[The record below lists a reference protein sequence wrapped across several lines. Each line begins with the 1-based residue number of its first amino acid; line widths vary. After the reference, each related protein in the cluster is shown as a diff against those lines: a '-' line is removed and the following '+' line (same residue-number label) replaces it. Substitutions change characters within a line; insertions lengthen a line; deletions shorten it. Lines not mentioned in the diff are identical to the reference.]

1 MRGTATNFIFDV
13 DARAPS
19 YHLASIQVY
28 FPSSLVGNHTH
39 LLKYKIISPRNY
51 SLDAAMAE
59 CLRVLTKILDAS
71 VITIYAAQLLEIIPA
86 SIRSSDWPELKVS
99 ISDTCVKPKTSHRIF
114 RSPFAGY
121 TIELYWRHLDTYWN
135 RYTACFRSWTIL
147 SCSHPWFR
155 ASMKE
160 LYGRQRSIPLR
171 SELMNLLTRAMH
183 YPSDRKRGVVWY
195 LMTTRLPLN
204 QIRSLWVWKPRL
216 LLKGNSALPSSKYY
230 LTRLRTSAATNPAS
244 SGPLSPASAPSYL
257 PVQSIPPSVL
267 LNA

>member
-1 MRGTATNFIFDV
+1 MHN
-13 DARAPS
+13 
-19 YHLASIQVY
+19 
-28 FPSSLVGNHTH
+28 
-39 LLKYKIISPRNY
+39 
-51 SLDAAMAE
+51 
-59 CLRVLTKILDAS
+59 
-71 VITIYAAQLLEIIPA
+71 AQ
-86 SIRSSDWPELKVS
+86 SF
-99 ISDTCVKPKTSHRIF
+99 TRIF
-114 RSPFAGY
+114 RPPFAGY
-121 TIELYWRHLDTYWN
+121 TIEHYWRHLDPYWN

-160 LYGRQRSIPLR
+160 LYGRQRPIPLR

-183 YPSDRKRGVVWY
+183 CPSDRKRGVVWY